1 METKLLESA
10 QFQYGYRNRIDI
22 EESNEKNFEI
32 YVNKNNSQDKKTYI
46 LYNQKIFEANYIED
60 TNIVIIQ
67 KSIYEPKEIEAIK
80 KRYMPQ
86 KYEVK
91 ELYKLYT
98 GFKLSNLDYVKYS
111 KITIQSEKEGFYVEP
126 EILIENNK
134 ATIIKNNE
142 IIGRVND
149 ARSITLLKAINKQ
162 KDIVTVKGATLNNYT
177 FKQVSK
183 HEGKLKITVTT
194 NEKVTINNIIRRIT
208 QGCRFN
214 EDEVWLFLSDDS
226 TSMTE
231 NSMILILPDNAY
243 CKCVLDGNELKM
255 KQIINKPR
263 NIRGNNFLLK
273 VNLSDLEF
281 EEAQINSIDNGN
293 DNDGFNDVVARKS
306 SSIDFINMIKD
317 YEQTEKDI
325 LNEIKLQCG
334 DLRYSSIDKD
344 KLIIEYNFI
353 PNLEQW
359 MNRVGIFVCYKQKNK
374 EYILGNLKEVG
385 ENYIR
390 IDFKDDMIRSSIP
403 RSGGKIGVSLF
414 GDEIIHKRRAAA
426 IKILE
431 NNSAAIENLPSI
443 LNGTYDLETF
453 LYDYILEKYEI
464 GTLSDMQVDAIEGSL
479 NTPDIF
485 LIQGPPGAGKTTVI
499 RTIVK
504 KILENKQEVL
514 ITSFQNLAVDNVLD
528 GFLKSNIVPYRF
540 GDEDNP
546 VMQKI
551 CNEISQ
557 EINESLKENISK
569 EKEEKMQSYKEK
581 ITLCR
586 GKILGANDKDELSK
600 EIENT
605 LRYVKSFEG
614 ITTKY
619 LSLSNI
625 YEDIKAQ
632 SESSTEFSVDKIKEM
647 MPEEF
652 GYDFEILEK
661 FEDTQA
667 YLENVNKTL
676 QSKTIERVVE
686 KLIELQDP
694 EVLFTLEDKEYQK
707 KKYWIFDEL
716 KLVKTD
722 NVEEF
727 DIFGVSIQAVCILDD
742 ILEEI
747 PEFIEDEKYK
757 IIKDF
762 HNKISNNPI
771 LLEDVLKKYPDIRG
785 TTCQKTGG
793 AKFNE
798 ATKGIN
804 YDYVIVDE
812 AGRANP
818 LDLLIPLIKGYKIIL
833 VGDHKQLPH
842 MIESHV
848 ESKMKEN
855 GDFNEELY
863 EKYIKESLFGR
874 LFEQLPGNR
883 KVMLDTQYR
892 MTKEIGDLV
901 STLFYNGDLK
911 TGTKIVNDT
920 NFYKGK
926 ALVSI
931 DVRGMQKKTPSGSWI
946 NINECEAILNK
957 LIELDKAQDGSEQKI
972 SVGIIS
978 FYKAQVDYIKP
989 KINKLILKNITVDI
1003 GTVDA
1008 YQGLEKDI
1016 IFISSVRTEGIG
1028 FISNPNRLN
1037 VSLSRAKKLVVIFG
1051 DLINLNKDK
1060 LFKQI
1065 LEKCTDGGEN
1075 HCI

>member
-1 METKLLESA
+1 MEVKVLESA

-22 EESNEKNFEI
+22 EKSNEKSFELLI
-32 YVNKNNSQDKKTYI
+32 NKNNLQEEKTYI
-46 LYNQKIFEANYIED
+46 LYNKNIFEANYNED

-80 KRYMPQ
+80 KRYTSQ
-86 KYEVK
+86 KYEAK

-98 GFKLSNLDYVKYS
+98 GFKLSNLDYVRYS

-183 HEGKLKITVTT
+183 HEGKLKVTVTT
-194 NEKVTINNIIRRIT
+194 NEKNTINNIIERIK

-214 EDEVWLFLSDDS
+214 EDEVWLFLSDDP

-243 CKCVLDGNELKM
+243 CRCVLDGNELKM
-255 KQIINKPR
+255 KQIINRPR
-263 NIRGNNFLLK
+263 NIRGKTFLLK

-281 EEAQINSIDNGN
+281 EEAQTNSIDNK
-293 DNDGFNDVVARKS
+293 NDGFNDVVARKS

-317 YEQTEKDI
+317 YEQTENDI
-325 LNEIKLQCG
+325 LNETKLQCG

-359 MNRVGIFVCYKQKNK
+359 MNRVGISVCYKQKNK

-385 ENYIR
+385 ENYIC

-426 IKILE
+426 INILE

-499 RTIVK
+499 RNIVK

-557 EINESLKENISK
+557 EINDSLKENISK

-619 LSLSNI
+619 LSLNNI
-625 YEDIKAQ
+625 YEDIKEQ
-632 SESSTEFSVDKIKEM
+632 SESNTEFSIDKIKEM

-652 GYDFEILEK
+652 GYDFEILER

-676 QSKTIERVVE
+676 ESKTIEKVIE
-686 KLIELQDP
+686 KLIDLQDP

-707 KKYWIFDEL
+707 IKYWIFDEL

-727 DIFGVSIQAVCILDD
+727 DIFGVSIQVVCILDD

-785 TTCQKTGG
+785 TTCQKTGS
-793 AKFNE
+793 AKFND

-892 MTKEIGDLV
+892 MSKEIGDLV
-901 STLFYNGDLK
+901 STLFYNGKLK
-911 TGTKIVNDT
+911 TGTTIVNDT

-926 ALVSI
+926 SLVSI
-931 DVRGMQKKTPSGSWI
+931 NVKGMQKKTPAGSWI
-946 NINECEAILNK
+946 NTNECEEIIDK
-957 LIELDKAQDGSEQKI
+957 LIELDKSLGGGDEKI

-978 FYKAQVDYIKP
+978 FYKAQVEYIKP
-989 KINKLILKNITVDI
+989 KIDKLIFKNINVDV

-1075 HCI
+1075 YCI